1 MSELPILVERDGAV
15 GWVRINRPE
24 RLNAF
29 VKPMREEL
37 DAALAQLD
45 GDDDIHCVVLTG
57 VGRAFSTGGD
67 VSAMAEL
74 LRQDDAVG
82 FEALV
87 RAGARVIERI
97 DGMSKPLIAAV
108 NGPAAGA
115 GACLALACDL
125 RLASETASI
134 GFAFARLGLHPDWGG
149 SYFLPRLVG
158 PALAAELVY
167 TGGMIGAERAERLG
181 LFNRV
186 VPAAELEPTARGMA
200 GQIAAAPRAVIS
212 AARRSLRS
220 SLNASLSEVLGMEV
234 AAQLAAFESPDFR
247 EGITAFIEKR
257 SPRFGRHGRGE
268 AHEHAGQAAAN
279 GGTAGQHGAG

>member
-1 MSELPILVERDGAV
+1 MNEKPILVEREGAV

-29 VKPMREEL
+29 VQPMREEL
-37 DAALAQLD
+37 DAALAKLD
-45 GDDDIHCVVLTG
+45 LDDDIHCVVLTG

-67 VSAMAEL
+67 VSVMAEL
-74 LRQDDAVG
+74 IRADDARG

-87 RAGARVIERI
+87 RAGARIIQRI
-97 DGMSKPLIAAV
+97 DGMTKPVIAAV

-158 PALAAELVY
+158 PALAAELVF

-186 VPAAELEPTARGMA
+186 VAAAELEPAARGMA
-200 GQIAAAPRAVIS
+200 GQIAAAPRDVVAH
-212 AARRSLRS
+212 ARRSLRN
-220 SLNASLSEVLGMEV
+220 SLGASLSEVLDMELD
-234 AAQLAAFESPDFR
+234 AQLSAFHSADFR

-257 SPRFGRHGRGE
+257 SPRFGKHERVE
-268 AHEHAGQAAAN
+268 AHEQAARS
-279 GGTAGQHGAG
+279 GGAGGRDGAG

>member
-1 MSELPILVERDGAV
+1 MSERPILVERDGAV

-29 VKPMREEL
+29 VSPMREDL
-37 DAALAQLD
+37 DSALAALEAD
-45 GDDDIHCVVLTG
+45 GDIRCVVVTG

-67 VSAMAEL
+67 VGVMADLIKGE
-74 LRQDDAVG
+74 DAAG

-97 DGMSKPLIAAV
+97 DAMSKPVLAAV

-125 RLASETASI
+125 RLAGETASI
-134 GFAFARLGLHPDWGG
+134 GFAFARVGLHPDWGG
-149 SYFLPRLVG
+149 TYFLPRLVG
-158 PALAAELVY
+158 PAIAAELVL

-186 VPAAELEPTARGMA
+186 VPAAELEPTARGVA
-200 GQIAAAPRAVIS
+200 GQIAAGPREVITH
-212 AARRSLRS
+212 ARRALRR
-220 SLNASLSEVLGMEV
+220 SLNASLPEMLELEVQ
-234 AAQLAAFESPDFR
+234 AQLSAFRSPDFR
-247 EGITAFIEKR
+247 EGITAFVEKR
-257 SPRFGRHGRGE
+257 APRFGRSERNSHSGHGARGE
-268 AHEHAGQAAAN
+268 GGN
-279 GGTAGQHGAG
+279 GGRAGAP